1 MWRALALLLAITG
14 AVFADTKTNSPDPG
28 SFDIEPPLL
37 IREREAKTVAEPTS
51 SNDSGGPVDVAKL
64 QKQVERAKQSA
75 TSAERFCK
83 IGALSRVEAEQ
94 RALRFIRLES
104 ELANARLAQAKD
116 EMLTK
121 QRAESHSAAAN
132 LRETET
138 ALALAIERAHSA
150 AARRQRAELE
160 AAQANLDR
168 QKKLVALGSGR
179 RSDIERATQKLT
191 QLRSEQ
197 AQ

>member
-1 MWRALALLLAITG
+1 MWRALALLLVING

-37 IREREAKTVAEPTS
+37 IRERDAKPTSESTSSKDSAEP
-51 SNDSGGPVDVAKL
+51 VDLAKL

-121 QRAESHSAAAN
+121 QRAEADSATAN

-138 ALALAIERAHSA
+138 ALALASERAHSA
-150 AARRQRAELE
+150 ADRRQRAELE

-179 RSDIERATQKLT
+179 KSDVERAIQKLT
-191 QLRSEQ
+191 QLRSEE

>member
-1 MWRALALLLAITG
+1 MWRALALLLAING

-37 IREREAKTVAEPTS
+37 IRERDAKTISESKSPQNSAEPIEL
-51 SNDSGGPVDVAKL
+51 AKL
-64 QKQVERAKQSA
+64 QKQVERAQQA
-75 TSAERFCK
+75 AASAERFCK

-104 ELANARLAQAKD
+104 ELANAKLAQAKD
-116 EMLTK
+116 EMLTN
-121 QRAESHSAAAN
+121 QRAEADSATAN
-132 LRETET
+132 LRETES
-138 ALALAIERAHSA
+138 ALALAIQRAHSA
-150 AARRQRAELE
+150 ADRRQRAELE

-168 QKKLVALGSGR
+168 QKKLVALGSAR
-179 RSDIERATQKLT
+179 KSDVERAIQKLT
-191 QLRSEQ
+191 QLKSDQ